1 MGSGAITIVLI
12 FLLLFVSWQTIYAAN
27 RDLARAKAWGDLAR
41 KALPF
46 LALLLMVLS
55 LFLVQSFGQGQ
66 MLLAWMAVSAV
77 AIIGASFL
85 STSSLER
92 NANRAFRAG
101 DYARA
106 VELYKELVEEKPLA
120 RNKAFLGAALGAS
133 ERYEESVEASTQAI
147 EDDPEYGLAYYN
159 RALVLQRMGKKSRA
173 VKDLEKAQET
183 DLPRRFRSASRRMLE
198 ELSVKLLYPTL
209 GALVIL
215 MVFTFLIGRQNRDLL
230 RVRAYRDFFL
240 RLIPPLSTGVFV
252 AGLPFVMNL
261 ATVENYGPVLLVY
274 LGGAA
279 VLTALMTRAVTPDE
293 RRAGTAFRKGEYE
306 KAANLYDEICA
317 RRPLP
322 RYYSA
327 LGASLDASGNP
338 GAALEATDQAIKLDP
353 RLGIA
358 HYNRASALA
367 ALGEKARA
375 RGDLQKVFQV
385 DSSRSLR
392 RAAAEALESLE
403 KS

>member
-27 RDLARAKAWGDLAR
+27 RGLARAKAWEHLAR

-55 LFLVQSFGQGQ
+55 LFVVQSFGQGR
-66 MLLAWMAVSAV
+66 MLLTWMAVSAV

-106 VELYKELVEEKPLA
+106 VDLYKELAEEKPLA

-147 EDDPEYGLAYYN
+147 EEDPEYGLAYYN

-198 ELSVKLLYPTL
+198 ELS
-209 GALVIL
+209 
-215 MVFTFLIGRQNRDLL
+215 
-230 RVRAYRDFFL
+230 
-240 RLIPPLSTGVFV
+240 
-252 AGLPFVMNL
+252 
-261 ATVENYGPVLLVY
+261 
-274 LGGAA
+274 
-279 VLTALMTRAVTPDE
+279 
-293 RRAGTAFRKGEYE
+293 
-306 KAANLYDEICA
+306 
-317 RRPLP
+317 
-322 RYYSA
+322 
-327 LGASLDASGNP
+327 
-338 GAALEATDQAIKLDP
+338 
-353 RLGIA
+353 
-358 HYNRASALA
+358 
-367 ALGEKARA
+367 
-375 RGDLQKVFQV
+375 
-385 DSSRSLR
+385 
-392 RAAAEALESLE
+392 
-403 KS
+403 